1 MSKAIYEAVT
11 ASIISELEKGA
22 APWVKPWQGSVTT
35 GADRNIHSGK
45 AYQGIN
51 RLILAISGMRFGS
64 PVWGTYKQWEAL
76 GAHVKKGEKGTQIVF
91 FKPSVAGKDKVTGED
106 ISYMLLKGS
115 WVFNVN
121 QVEGIEV
128 ISSDSTPKTEP
139 ERNQACEDAI
149 KKTGAVITYG
159 GDVACYSPTFD
170 HIKMPHLADFTDAN
184 QFYATAFHELTHWTG
199 HTSRCDRKFG
209 ERFGNP
215 DYAFEELVAE
225 LGAAFLAQDYGLNG
239 ELRHAGYIQHW
250 LKACRDDSKA
260 IFKAAA
266 LAQKAADYINGKH
279 IVEVQ
284 EEEQLAA

>member
-1 MSKAIYEAVT
+1 MSKAIYDAVT

-22 APWVKPWQGSVTT
+22 APWIKPWQGSVAT
-35 GADRNIHSGK
+35 GADRNIQSGK

-64 PVWGTYKQWEAL
+64 PVWGTYKQWQTL
-76 GAHVKKGEKGTQIVF
+76 GANVKKGEKGTQIVF
-91 FKPSVAGKDKVTGED
+91 FKPSVAGKDKTTGED
-106 ISYMLLKGS
+106 ITYMLLKGS
-115 WVFNVN
+115 YVFNVN

-128 ISSDSTPKTEP
+128 TVSEAAPKTELQ
-139 ERNQACEDAI
+139 RNQACEDAI
-149 KKTGAVITYG
+149 KATGAAISYG

-170 HIKMPHLADFTDAN
+170 HIRMPHLADFTDAN
-184 QFYATAFHELTHWTG
+184 QFYATVFHELTHWTG
-199 HTSRCDRKFG
+199 HKSRCDRNLSG
-209 ERFGNP
+209 RFGNP

-239 ELRHAGYIQHW
+239 ELRHAGYIGHW
-250 LKACRDDSKA
+250 LKACKEDSKA

-266 LAQKAADYINGKH
+266 LAQKAADFINGKH

-284 EEEQLAA
+284 EDEQLAA

>member
-1 MSKAIYEAVT
+1 MSKAIYDAVT

-22 APWVKPWQGSVTT
+22 APWVKPWTGSVAT
-35 GADRNIHSGK
+35 GADRNIQSGK

-64 PVWGTYKQWEAL
+64 PVWGTYKQWQAL
-76 GAHVKKGEKGTQIVF
+76 GANVKKGEKGTQIVF
-91 FKPSVAGKDKVTGED
+91 FKPSVAGKDKSTGED
-106 ISYMLLKGS
+106 ITYMLLKGS
-115 WVFNVN
+115 YVFNVN
-121 QVEGIEV
+121 QVDGISV
-128 ISSDSTPKTEP
+128 TASDTTPKTEH

-149 KKTGAVITYG
+149 KATGATISYG

-184 QFYATAFHELTHWTG
+184 QFYSTAFHELTHWTG
-199 HTSRCDRKFG
+199 HKTRCDRNLSG
-209 ERFGNP
+209 RFGNP

-239 ELRHAGYIQHW
+239 ELRHAGYIGHW
-250 LKACRDDSKA
+250 LKACKEDSKA

-284 EEEQLAA
+284 DEEQLAA